1 MENTAQNQITISD
14 LDVLRNV
21 IDLASSRGAFRA
33 NELQQ
38 VGELYNKLT
47 RFLEAAV
54 ASLPQSEPGSEAPA
68 ADTPSQGE

>member
-1 MENTAQNQITISD
+1 MENTTDNQITIAD
-14 LDVLRNV
+14 LDLVRSI

-38 VGELYNKLT
+38 VGEMYNKLT

-54 ASLPQSEPGSEAPA
+54 ASLPKSPDTDSSAP

>member
-1 MENTAQNQITISD
+1 MENTAQNQITIAD

-54 ASLPQSEPGSEAPA
+54 ASLPQSGEASTEPSTEAP
-68 ADTPSQGE
+68 PQGE